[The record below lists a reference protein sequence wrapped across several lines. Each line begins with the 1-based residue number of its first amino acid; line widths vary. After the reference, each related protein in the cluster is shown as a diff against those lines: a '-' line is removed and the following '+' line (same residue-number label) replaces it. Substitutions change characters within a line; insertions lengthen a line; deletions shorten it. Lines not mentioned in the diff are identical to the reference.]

1 MEINIHCIIH
11 ALLKADRKGEKKHYF
26 VKSVLQFERILVIN
40 CIFVY
45 LKHVLLCSFTT
56 YCT

>member
-26 VKSVLQFERILVIN
+26 VKLVLQFERI
-40 CIFVY
+40 
-45 LKHVLLCSFTT
+45 
-56 YCT
+56 

>member
-1 MEINIHCIIH
+1 MENIIHCIIH
-11 ALLKADRKGEKKHYF
+11 ALPKADRKVKKKHYF
-26 VKSVLQFERILVIN
+26 VKSVLQFERKVIN

-45 LKHVLLCSFTT
+45 LKHVLLCYFTT